1 MTRVKKLRLHG
12 FKSFAKLTEL
22 DFAENF
28 STIIGPNGSGKSNLG
43 ESICFVLGRLSA
55 KSLRAENT
63 SSFIYNGGKNN
74 SPAKQAEVTIVF
86 DNSKTE
92 FSVKENEV
100 RITRIAKQNGQSVYM
115 INDKTVTRQQILD
128 LLALA
133 KVDPDGH
140 NIILQGDIVKFMEM
154 RSEDRREIIE
164 EVSGISVY
172 EDKKH
177 KAMLELQK
185 VEEKLKE
192 ADIILTE
199 RNAHLR
205 ELKKDRDQATKYKEL
220 QNMIKENKA
229 TYLHVLLEEKTKSKK
244 IIDDQISKEESKK
257 SKIQDDINKSKKEIE
272 DKRNEIKQ
280 INQELLSRG
289 GKDQLD
295 LHHNLEDIK
304 TDLTRNIS
312 RLEFLQNEIIKIK
325 NRKETLNANSDDIV
339 KKINELEQQKKE
351 FEKKKIV
358 LEKETSKL
366 KETRHDRSGLI
377 FDYVIQKIREL
388 NSDGIY
394 GTIENLGKTDSKY
407 MTAMEVCAGNKYNA
421 IITEDDHVAESCIN
435 HLRKTKAGTAIFL
448 PLNKIKP
455 NELKPELKSLLK
467 MQGIHGLAIDLVK
480 FNPKFKAAF
489 SHVYGSTIIVD
500 NIDVARRIGIGRA
513 RMVTLDGDLIELS
526 GAMIGGFRRKTISG
540 IDDLLKIENE
550 IKNLVNQQKIL
561 MPEKDRVS
569 AILKEQNKELIEF
582 ENEIKL
588 LKENIRKNEISK
600 QEHEKL
606 EKKFYEEFKDLSL
619 KRDILNELIQN
630 KEISLIKLEEN
641 IRNAEQQINSIALQ
655 RARTIAELEGLEKEF
670 EEYKNEKIKK
680 TTNLQE
686 LLENVRKF
694 EHELEILGNVNLRA
708 LEIYEE
714 IEKEYFKL
722 IEKKEKLSLEKQDVF
737 NLMNEIE
744 TKKKEIFMQ
753 TLNKINDHFK
763 RIFANLSSKGQAFL
777 ELENYDS
784 PFNGGLDIKVKIAGN
799 KYLNIKS
806 LSGGEKTLTALAF
819 IFAIQELQPASFY
832 LLDEVDAALDKANS
846 EKLSK
851 LIAEY
856 SKKAQYIMISHNDNI
871 ITEANQIYGISMQD
885 GVSKAIGLK
894 L

>member
-1 MTRVKKLRLHG
+1 MTRIKKLRLHG
-12 FKSFAKLTEL
+12 FKSFAKLSEL
-22 DFAENF
+22 EFGENF
-28 STIIGPNGSGKSNLG
+28 STIIGPNGSGKSNLSDG
-43 ESICFVLGRLSA
+43 ICFVLGRLSA
-55 KSLRAENT
+55 KSMRAEKASNL
-63 SSFIYNGGKNN
+63 IYNGGKNN
-74 SPAKQAEVTIVF
+74 QPAKQAEVTIIF
-86 DNSKTE
+86 NNEKNE
-92 FSVKENEV
+92 FPMQDKEIK
-100 RITRIAKQNGQSVYM
+100 ITRIAKQNGQSAYK

-128 LLALA
+128 LLAAA
-133 KVDPDGH
+133 KLDPDGH

-192 ADIILTE
+192 AGIILTE
-199 RNAHLR
+199 RSAHLR
-205 ELKKDRDQATKYKEL
+205 ELKKDRDQAAKYREL
-220 QNMIKENKA
+220 QDIIKENKA

-244 IIDDQISKEESKK
+244 LIDGQISKEESKK
-257 SKIQDDINKSKKEIE
+257 SKIQDDINKAKKDIE
-272 DKRNEIKQ
+272 DRRNEIKQ

-289 GKDQLD
+289 GKDQLE
-295 LHHNLEDIK
+295 LHHDLEDIK
-304 TDLTRNIS
+304 TELTRNTS

-325 NRKETLNANSDDIV
+325 NRKETLRTNSDDITR
-339 KKINELEQQKKE
+339 KINELEQQKKE
-351 FEKKKIV
+351 FEKKKII
-358 LEKETSKL
+358 LEKEKSKS
-366 KETRHDRSGLI
+366 KETYHDRSGLI

-388 NSDGIY
+388 KSEGIY
-394 GTIENLGKTDSKY
+394 GTIENLGKTDPKY
-407 MTAMEVCAGNKYNA
+407 ITAMEVCAGNKYNA
-421 IITEDDHVAESCIN
+421 IIAEDDHTAESCIN

-455 NELKPELKSLLK
+455 NELKPELRPLLR
-467 MQGIHGLAIDLVK
+467 MNGVHGLAIDLVK

-489 SHVYGSTIIVD
+489 FHVYGSTIIVD
-500 NIDVARRIGIGRA
+500 NIEIARRIGIGRA
-513 RMVTLDGDLIELS
+513 RMVTLDGDLTELS
-526 GAMIGGFRRKTISG
+526 GAMIGGFRRKTVSG

-561 MPEKDRVS
+561 MPEKDRVA
-569 AILKEQNKELIEF
+569 AILKEQDKELIEF
-582 ENEIKL
+582 EDEIRH
-588 LKENIRKNEISK
+588 LKESIKKNELSK
-600 QEHEKL
+600 QEQEKL

-619 KRDILNELIQN
+619 KRNNLNELIQN
-630 KEISLIKLEEN
+630 KEISLIKLEES
-641 IRNAEQQINSIALQ
+641 IRTIEQLINNIALQ

-680 TTNLQE
+680 TSNLQE
-686 LLENVRKF
+686 LLENVSRA

-708 LEIYEE
+708 LEVYGE
-714 IEKEYFKL
+714 IEKEYSKL
-722 IEKKEKLSLEKQDVF
+722 LEKKEKLSLEKQDVF

-744 TKKKEIFMQ
+744 TKKKELFMQ

-763 RIFANLSSKGQAFL
+763 RIFANLSAKGQAFL
-777 ELENYDS
+777 ELENYDY
-784 PFNGGLDIKVKIAGN
+784 PFNAGLDIKVKIAGN
-799 KYLNIKS
+799 RYLDIKS

-871 ITEANQIYGISMQD
+871 ITEADQIYGISMQD